1 MNGPREVGFYGKLP
15 SHGDFLRRRVSDGFV
30 GAWDRWL
37 QEGMA
42 ATRAALGDRWLEVY
56 LTSPVWRFAS
66 AAGACGQQPVL
77 GVMAPSVDRVG
88 RYFPMTIVAD
98 RPEGTSVFDAFS
110 AARFFEGAERL
121 IIRTLEADTVDFD
134 EFDGRAAELANCFEA
149 AADPGRLVLEPLA
162 AEVLGTDPPEAFRAP
177 LESPDQFGRLL
188 DQLAARRLESLY
200 APLIV
205 FWTEGSSL
213 IDASGLISKGLP
225 APERFVAMLDG
236 EWPRRRWVSVSARAD
251 ADGTVDDQTVGISMI
266 CQFRS
271 AAASH
276 PGKVREKNQDAF
288 LERPEVGV
296 WAVADGLGGHSDGE
310 VASRMACDALA
321 DWAPDLNFDR
331 TIDDAR
337 RRIGEVNEHL
347 FRRASASARGGP
359 IATTVVALLTRACES
374 AVVWAGDSRA
384 YLWRG
389 GVLDRLTRDHS
400 VAETDGPGRDPE
412 SNVVTRALGAEASIR
427 LDVSR
432 FPVLAGDRFL
442 LCSDGV
448 SRVVPDSGI
457 AKALGTADIRGAV
470 DGLVQAALAAG
481 GPDNITALI
490 VEAY

>member
-1 MNGPREVGFYGKLP
+1 MDAQTAVGFYGKLP
-15 SHGDFLRRRVSDGFV
+15 SHGDFLRRRASDAFVS
-30 GAWDRWL
+30 AWDRWL

-42 ATRAALGDRWLEVY
+42 ATRTALGDRWLEVY
-56 LTSPVWRFAS
+56 LTSPVWRFACS
-66 AAGACGQQPVL
+66 AGACGSQPVV

-88 RYFPMTIVAD
+88 RYFPMTIVAG
-98 RPEGTSVFDAFS
+98 RPEGLGVFEAFE

-134 EFDGRAAELANCFEA
+134 EFDKRAAGLAECLPA
-149 AADPGRLVLEPLA
+149 AGDPGRLVLDASA
-162 AEVLGTDPPEAFRAP
+162 ADALGDAAPDAIHLP
-177 LESPDQFGRLL
+177 LESPDHLERELA
-188 DQLAARRLESLY
+188 QLAARRIESLY
-200 APLIV
+200 APLFA
-205 FWTEGSSL
+205 FWTDGSSL
-213 IDASGLISKGLP
+213 IDASCLVSKGLP
-225 APERFVAMLDG
+225 DPERFVAMLDG
-236 EWPRRRWVSVSARAD
+236 QWSRRRWVRVAARLD
-251 ADGTVDDQTVGISMI
+251 ADGTVDDQTIGISAF
-266 CQFRS
+266 CRFRS

-288 LERPEVGV
+288 LERPDVGV
-296 WAVADGLGGHSDGE
+296 WAVADGLGGHNEGE
-310 VASRMACDALA
+310 VASRMVCDALA
-321 DWAPDLNFDR
+321 DWAPDFSFDR

-337 RRIGEVNEHL
+337 RRVDEVNAHL
-347 FRRASASARGGP
+347 FRRAAASVRGGP

-400 VAETDGPGRDPE
+400 VAETDGPGRDPK
-412 SNVVTRALGAEASIR
+412 SNLVTRALGAEASIR

-432 FPVLAGDRFL
+432 FPVLVGDRFL

-448 SRVVPDSGI
+448 SRVVPDGEI
-457 AKALGTADIRGAV
+457 GKWLGGKDIRGAV
-470 DGLVQAALAAG
+470 DGLIQAALTAG